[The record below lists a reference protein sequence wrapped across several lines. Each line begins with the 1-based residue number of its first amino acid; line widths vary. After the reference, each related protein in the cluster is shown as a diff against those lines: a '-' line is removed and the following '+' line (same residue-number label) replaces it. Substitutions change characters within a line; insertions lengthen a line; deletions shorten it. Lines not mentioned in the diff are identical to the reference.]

1 MTKKLLLSFAA
12 FLILAIG
19 ALAYW
24 VAPHVTTPKFIVK
37 NQANVPVKV
46 TAYWKEKS
54 KDLGELSPGAI
65 IEFEVTDEAAMA
77 FKVIYPN
84 GAVAASSP
92 AIYFTSGTVTNAVV
106 RDSRV
111 EVSTQLSATY

>member
-1 MTKKLLLSFAA
+1 MIKNVLLSFAG
-12 FLILAIG
+12 FSILAIG

-24 VAPHVTTPKFIVK
+24 AAPHLATPKFIVK

-46 TAYWKEKS
+46 TAHWREKI

-84 GAVAASSP
+84 YLKMLFFAG
-92 AIYFTSGTVTNAVV
+92 
-106 RDSRV
+106 DK
-111 EVSTQLSATY
+111 SA